1 MSAEVDS
8 GRGVAVF
15 FGIAFSCAILGVYYA
30 CCRRKKDSG
39 YRHVDEGEE
48 LDEEEQEF
56 KRQLEEQGHEFN
68 PNEELEFD
76 DTDLDHLRMIEQYRE
91 DILETDSGG
100 KEPAVGETGE
110 TDERVNAEPD
120 EASVTIEM
128 IESERSTKDAD
139 DASPNSCEPPLPN
152 DKKTAETTQKDGQKS

>member
-1 MSAEVDS
+1 MSAEADS

-15 FGIAFSCAILGVYYA
+15 FGFAFSCAIFGIYYT

-48 LDEEEQEF
+48 LDEEELEF

-76 DTDLDHLRMIEQYRE
+76 DTELDHLRMIEQYRE
-91 DILETDSGG
+91 DILETNSSGG
-100 KEPAVGETGE
+100 EPGEDSTDE
-110 TDERVNAEPD
+110 TDERAKAEPD
-120 EASVTIEM
+120 EVSVTIEM
-128 IESERSTKDAD
+128 TESERSTKDDND
-139 DASPNSCEPPLPN
+139 DPPLPN
-152 DKKTAETTQKDGQKS
+152 DNKTAETTQEDGQ